1 MSALK
6 QGVDRE
12 AGGIR
17 SPRRSTTGT
26 YGGEFAMELVDE
38 QSA

>member
-1 MSALK
+1 MSALE
-6 QGVDRE
+6 QGA
-12 AGGIR
+12 AGEVGSI
-17 SPRRSTTGT
+17 SSST